1 MRLFGLEIRRVG
13 KRQARESGEKAAVA
27 RTRPT
32 WANPFRNKL
41 ANYVPLRADF
51 ELYRTLR
58 EAIPL
63 LDVAINRLSRL
74 IGYVLVEGSE
84 PLATDIMNFLRHVRV
99 NACQWGIDNFLTNHT
114 GCMLQ
119 YGRAAGEIVLDRRRR
134 DIYALL
140 NIDPDSIR
148 LVPVDPP
155 LKIAVAQ
162 QQPGRAEPVVIPEE
176 LVIYSV
182 NNPEGDDP
190 HGVSLFRSLPFVAR
204 VMLTMEQAIHDTWE
218 RMGTPSY
225 QVIWRPPETFV
236 DADGSKTRAI
246 MAEIEQS
253 FTNAMRQR
261 AERTGAV
268 ADFFAAGDIE
278 IKVIGADGQELSFL
292 EPYRALAEQLVART
306 GLPPFML
313 GLHWSTTERMSQQQ
327 AEMIIAEIKDMRR
340 ELEPGLE
347 RLIDLW
353 LRVNGRRGKWRL
365 TWSEVT
371 LQDMREM
378 AEAEYR
384 RALAEKVRIENMRAL
399 RELGIEGEGLLLA
412 SSGAGERT
420 SAQTEEQ
427 GQ

>member
-1 MRLFGLEIRRVG
+1 MRVLGLEIRR
-13 KRQARESGEKAAVA
+13 ARDEGREAAVSKAPAA
-27 RTRPT
+27 RTRPS
-32 WANPFRNKL
+32 WANPFGSRL

-63 LDVAINRLSRL
+63 LDVAINRLTRL
-74 IGYVLVEGSE
+74 IGYVLIEASE
-84 PLATDIMNFLRHVRV
+84 PLASDIMTFLRHVRV
-99 NACQWGIDNFLTNHT
+99 NACQWGIDNFLTNHL

-119 YGRAAGEIVLDRRRR
+119 YGRAAGEIVLDRRAR

-140 NIDPDSIR
+140 SIDPDSLR
-148 LVPVDPP
+148 LIPIDPP
-155 LKIAVAQ
+155 LRIAIAQ
-162 QQPGRAEPVVIPEE
+162 QQPGMAEPVRIPDE

-204 VMLTMEQAIHDTWE
+204 VLLTMEQAIHDTWE
-218 RMGTPSY
+218 RMGAPSY

-246 MAEIEQS
+246 MSEIEQS
-253 FTNAMRQR
+253 FVSAMKQR
-261 AERTGAV
+261 SQRTGGV

-278 IKVIGADGQELSFL
+278 IKVIGAGGQELSFQ

-313 GLHWSTTERMSQQQ
+313 GLHWATTERMSQQQ

-353 LRVNGRRGKWRL
+353 LRLQGRAGKFRL
-365 TWSEVT
+365 AWSEVT
-371 LQDMREM
+371 LQDMRDT
-378 AEAEYR
+378 AEAAYR
-384 RALAEKVRIENMRAL
+384 RALAEKIELENEER
-399 RELGIEGEGLLLA
+399 RRQNRGSGIEDRAMQGEG
-412 SSGAGERT
+412 GG
-420 SAQTEEQ
+420 
-427 GQ
+427 